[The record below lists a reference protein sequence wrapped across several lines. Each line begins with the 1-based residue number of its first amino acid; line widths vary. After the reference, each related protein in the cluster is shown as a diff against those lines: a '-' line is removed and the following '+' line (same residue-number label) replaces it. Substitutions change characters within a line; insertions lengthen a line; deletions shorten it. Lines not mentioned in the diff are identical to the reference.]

1 MDKHLASRQAGSQG
15 SSQAGKQWQRAVTA
29 AVGRATC
36 GGAPPGSGSLLLSC
50 MINGMENAWSYGRL
64 TTSVVSSQLFSTG
77 IYYMAEKR

>member
-1 MDKHLASRQAGSQG
+1 MDKHLASGQAGSLG

-36 GGAPPGSGSLLLSC
+36 GALPGSGSLLLSC